1 MRIRHRLIFA
11 FALLLLPLFLLDVYD
26 LAREYRERR
35 ADILRGHR
43 ETAEAVA
50 ASVEV
55 LLQGLVDRARIV
67 TEAAAG
73 GGRPEA
79 EIRGLFT
86 ELRRWG
92 PHIVTMGWAAPD
104 GRILYT
110 DPPELLRP
118 GVSVADRPYFQ
129 ALAAGQGWVLGDLVQ
144 GRLEDRPVFIVA
156 AAARAGDGALRGA
169 ILIGVRPEIFERIL
183 GRVGGPGP
191 RGAVAIVD
199 RSGRAV
205 FVSGQPA
212 LRWEQRDW
220 SRTPSIQEALR
231 GNVVV
236 AEEIPSA
243 TDGRARLGARVPI
256 RLVGWV
262 ASVTSPVDEAMAP
275 VRRAAWG
282 RAGLLVGISLLSV
295 AAAVLLGRGL
305 SGPLEALRAEV
316 RAVAGGDLTR
326 RVTLS
331 GRDEVAELGRSFND
345 MAARLDQ
352 SWQAAQAQSR
362 EVAEKAARLEALSH
376 LSRLLLSTRDP
387 DRVFDYVVTSAARL
401 LDAPVA
407 LLLVVD
413 AEAGVLVNRAR
424 AGMRHAGAR
433 QVEAFRR
440 GEGLV
445 GWVWERQR
453 PLVVADVLEDPRM
466 LNLEWV
472 RAEGLHGFAGV
483 PVMAGPE
490 CIGVLCVMRADPR
503 PFTDQDQEFL
513 EVFAAHAAVAMENAR
528 LYADASTESGRL
540 RALNAVSRVI
550 SSSLDPESVF
560 QIIVHW
566 ASRLLGNAVTYIMI
580 LDDSSG
586 EMTVRAAWGW
596 QRADLRVQSG
606 FRLGEGLP
614 GTVAATREPV
624 TVPDVLADPRFVNV
638 EWVRA
643 EGLRGFAGVPL
654 VVGDR
659 CVGVLCVMRRS
670 TAPWKAQDLELLEAF
685 CAQAAVAVENSRLYA
700 EAEAR
705 AAELDQRSQALE
717 ALNETA
723 RLISSEP
730 DFLPLLQKIADSARR
745 LARSRYAALGVLG
758 LGGRLAHFVQ
768 SGLTE
773 EEVRRI
779 GDLPTGKG
787 ILGTMLR
794 EGRPLRLPDL
804 GADPRA
810 SGFPAAHPPMRS
822 FMGVPIRFEGR
833 VLGSL
838 YLTEKLGGG
847 DFTDQDEQLLMAF
860 AAHAAITL
868 EQSRLVE
875 QTREDAATKATLLR
889 ELHHRVRN
897 NLASIVGLLSME
909 LTRPGGRSAQEAI
922 QACIDRVHGIAEVH
936 DLLATGEFGSVELNR
951 VLETIARSCFQRG
964 APDVK
969 IVVDGPRLRLP
980 ARHLTALALIANE
993 VLINASKHAFRGRDR
1008 GQIAIRTGV
1017 NGNRV
1022 TVEIRDDGV
1031 GLDPERAG
1039 DGSGLGLEIVEALA
1053 RADLGGEFRLYSD
1066 GGTVAVVTF
1075 PKPQPTTGQREG
1087 AA

>member
-1 MRIRHRLIFA
+1 VRIRHRLIFT
-11 FALLLLPLFLLDVYD
+11 FALLLLPLFLLEVYD

-35 ADILRGHR
+35 AEILRGHR

-55 LLQGLVDRARIV
+55 LLQGLVDRGRIV
-67 TEAAAG
+67 ADAAAG
-73 GGRPEA
+73 SGRPEG

-86 ELRRWG
+86 ELRKWG
-92 PHIVTMGWAAPD
+92 PHIVTLGWAAPD

-110 DPPELLRP
+110 GPPELLRP
-118 GVSVADRPYFQ
+118 GVTVADRPYFQ
-129 ALAAGQGWVLGDLVQ
+129 AVVAGKDWVLGDLVQ
-144 GRLEDRPVFIVA
+144 GRLEGRPIFILA
-156 AAARAGDGALRGA
+156 AAARAGDRSLRGVV
-169 ILIGVRPEIFERIL
+169 LIGVGPEIFERIL
-183 GRVGGPGP
+183 GHVGGAEP
-191 RGAVAIVD
+191 RASLAILD
-199 RSGRAV
+199 HSGRAV
-205 FVSGQPA
+205 YVSGQPD

-220 SRTPSIQEALR
+220 SGTPSIQQALR
-231 GNVVV
+231 GEVVV
-236 AEEIPSA
+236 TEEIRSA
-243 TDGRARLGARVPI
+243 TEDRARLGARVPI
-256 RLVGWV
+256 RSAGWV
-262 ASVTSPVDEAMAP
+262 ASVTTPVDDAMAP

-282 RAGLLVGISLLSV
+282 QAGLLVGISLLSV
-295 AAAVLLGRGL
+295 VVAVLLGRGL

-316 RAVAGGDLTR
+316 QAVAGGDLSR
-326 RVTLS
+326 RVTPQ
-331 GRDEVAELGRSFND
+331 GRDEVADLGRTFND

-352 SWQAAQAQSR
+352 SWRAAQVQSG
-362 EVAEKAARLEALSH
+362 EMKEKADRLEALSH
-376 LSRLLLSTRDP
+376 LSRLLLSTREP
-387 DRVFDYVVTSAARL
+387 DRVFDYVVTSATRL

-413 AEAGVLVNRAR
+413 PEAGVLVHRAR
-424 AGMRHAGAR
+424 AGMRHGETR
-433 QVEAFRR
+433 QAEAFRR

-445 GWVWERQR
+445 GRVWEQQQ
-453 PLVVADVLEDPRM
+453 PLVVADVREDPRM
-466 LNLEWV
+466 LNQEWV
-472 RAEGLHGFAGV
+472 QAEGLHGFAGV

-503 PFTDQDQEFL
+503 AFTEQDREFL

-528 LYADASTESGRL
+528 LYAEAGTESGRL
-540 RALNAVSRVI
+540 RALNAVARVI

-580 LDDSSG
+580 LDESTG
-586 EMTVRAAWGW
+586 EMRVRAAWGW
-596 QRADLRVQSG
+596 QRADLRVQST

-614 GTVAATREPV
+614 GAVAATRETV
-624 TVPDVLADPRFVNV
+624 TVVDVLADPRFVNA
-638 EWVRA
+638 EWAQA

-654 VVGDR
+654 VVADR

-670 TAPWKAQDLELLEAF
+670 TAPWRSEDLELLEAF
-685 CAQAAVAVENSRLYA
+685 CAQAAVAIENSRLYA
-700 EAEAR
+700 EAAAR

-723 RLISSEP
+723 RLISSEA

-745 LARSRYAALGVLG
+745 LARSRYAALGALG

-773 EEVRRI
+773 ADVRRI

-787 ILGTMLR
+787 ILGVMLR
-794 EGRPLRLPDL
+794 EGRPLRLPEL
-804 GADPRA
+804 GADPR
-810 SGFPAAHPPMRS
+810 SFGFPPNHPPMRS

-847 DFTDQDEQLLMAF
+847 SFTDQDEQLLMAF

-897 NLASIVGLLSME
+897 NLASIIGLLSME

-936 DLLATGEFGSVELNR
+936 ELLATGEFGSVDLSR
-951 VLETIARSCFQRG
+951 VLEIIARSCFQQGGR
-964 APDVK
+964 DVK
-969 IVVDGPRLRLP
+969 IVVEGPRLRLP

-1017 NGNRV
+1017 AGDRV

-1031 GLDPERAG
+1031 GLDPARAG
-1039 DGSGLGLEIVEALA
+1039 DESGLGLEIVQALA

-1075 PKPQPTTGQREG
+1075 PKPQPTADQREG